1 MTDEINNLVDDPE
14 IESVDA
20 QAPDTAPEWDYFDP
34 EEDTEEA
41 QAPEATEDGTEEAAP
56 EAEVEE
62 VAEATP
68 DAVVTLPDGTK
79 AKVADLIQGNLRHQD
94 YTRKTQE
101 LATVRK
107 TVEADAQR
115 IEGITQAFID
125 HLTSLVPAAPDT
137 ALALRDPNG
146 YVRAKAQHEAALAQ
160 VKTLIELGEKA
171 RGVTT
176 AISEAD
182 KQAMIAR
189 ENAMLAER
197 VPEVATEKGRQQFFS
212 RTAEVA
218 QDLGFSMDE
227 LQGVTDHRIFVL
239 AHYAKV
245 GMEAMKARQV
255 AKAKTQSAP
264 PVAPRKPG
272 QGATAKSGNAEAMRK
287 LARSGSIRD
296 ALKIDWD

>member
-1 MTDEINNLVDDPE
+1 
-14 IESVDA
+14 
-20 QAPDTAPEWDYFDP
+20 
-34 EEDTEEA
+34 
-41 QAPEATEDGTEEAAP
+41 
-56 EAEVEE
+56 
-62 VAEATP
+62 
-68 DAVVTLPDGTK
+68 
-79 AKVADLIQGNLRHQD
+79 
-94 YTRKTQE
+94 
-101 LATVRK
+101 
-107 TVEADAQR
+107 
-115 IEGITQAFID
+115 
-125 HLTSLVPAAPDT
+125 
-137 ALALRDPNG
+137 LALRDPNG

-171 RGVTT
+171 KGVTA

-218 QDLGFSMDE
+218 QELGFSMDE

-272 QGATAKSGNAEAMRK
+272 QGTAVKSGNVEAMRK

-296 ALKIDWD
+296 ALRVDWD